1 MPRTTAGH
9 PNVKL
14 GIVSI
19 QKNRAPWL
27 HEWVAFHHL
36 VGFSTFY
43 VFAHNCTD
51 HSAQVLKQLAGHY
64 DVRGFSID
72 TQEDRVQLKVYE
84 HALQQ
89 FGHECDWFAF
99 IDGDEFLF
107 PVAAP
112 DVATALN
119 DFNYTR
125 TSAIGVHWACFGSAG
140 HVQEPAG
147 LVTENYTRRA
157 PLDFVVNGHVKSLVR
172 GRQDSH
178 VGVNS
183 HLFNTPWG
191 TQDEL
196 GRELP
201 GAISPHAPSHTKLRV
216 NHYVTQSLQYFKQFK
231 QTSGAADAGAAMVR
245 PDSWWT
251 NHDRN
256 DEADDSMAPWLPR
269 LKAEMAQ
276 LDIPGTGVLP
286 LNASA

>member
-1 MPRTTAGH
+1 M
-9 PNVKL
+9 KL

-51 HSAQVLKQLAGHY
+51 SSTQVLKALAGGY

-112 DVATALN
+112 DMATALQEF
-119 DFNYTR
+119 DYAR
-125 TSAIGVHWACFGSAG
+125 TSAIGAYWACFGSGG

-157 PLDFVVNGHVKSLVR
+157 PLDFSVNHHVKSLVR

-178 VGVNS
+178 AGANS
-183 HLFNTPWG
+183 HLFHTPWG

-196 GRELP
+196 GRPLP
-201 GAISPHAPSHTKLRV
+201 TAVSPHAPSHTKLRV
-216 NHYVTQSLQYFKQFK
+216 NHYVTQSLQYFRQFK

-269 LKAEMAQ
+269 LKAEMAK
-276 LDIPGTGVLP
+276 LDIAGTGVLQP
-286 LNASA
+286 VATA

>member
-1 MPRTTAGH
+1 M
-9 PNVKL
+9 KL

-51 HSAQVLKQLAGHY
+51 SSTQVLKQLAGWY

-72 TQEDRVQLKVYE
+72 TREDRVQLKVYE

-112 DVATALN
+112 DMATALQEF
-119 DFNYTR
+119 DYAR
-125 TSAIGVHWACFGSAG
+125 MSAIGAYWACFGSGG

-157 PLDFVVNGHVKSLVR
+157 PLDFAVNHHVKSLVR

-178 VGVNS
+178 AGANS
-183 HLFNTPWG
+183 HLFHTPWG

-196 GRELP
+196 GRPLP
-201 GAISPHAPSHTKLRV
+201 SAVSPHAPSHTTLPTSACCRAV
-216 NHYVTQSLQYFKQFK
+216 SCCVR
-231 QTSGAADAGAAMVR
+231 TSGNAAPMATGISLCPVSSSMRSVCCVSSSRQALPVTMVM
-245 PDSWWT
+245 PSTWACGDC
-251 NHDRN
+251 NN
-256 DEADDSMAPWLPR
+256 ASMAIWFEP
-269 LKAEMAQ
+269 
-276 LDIPGTGVLP
+276 PGP
-286 LNASA
+286 EPS

>member
-1 MPRTTAGH
+1 L
-9 PNVKL
+9 KL

-43 VFAHNCTD
+43 VYAHNCTD
-51 HSAQVLKQLAGHY
+51 QTADVLRRLATRY
-64 DVRGFSID
+64 DVRPMAVE
-72 TQEDRVQLKVYE
+72 TNEDRVQLKAYE
-84 HALQQ
+84 HALTS

-112 DVATALN
+112 DVPTALQEF
-119 DFNYTR
+119 DYTR

-147 LVTENYTRRA
+147 LVTENYRRRA
-157 PLDFVVNGHVKSLVR
+157 PLDFPANHHVKSLVR

-178 VGVNS
+178 AGANS

-196 GRELP
+196 GRPLP
-201 GAISPHAPSHTKLRV
+201 GAVSPHAPTHAKLRV
-216 NHYVTQSLQYFKQFK
+216 NHYVTQSLQFFRQVK

-245 PDSWWT
+245 PDSWWG

-256 DEADDSMAPWLPR
+256 DEADDSMAVWLPR
-269 LKAEMAQ
+269 LKAEMAL
-276 LDIPGTGVLP
+276 LDIPGTGVLQP
-286 LNASA
+286 MATA

>member
-1 MPRTTAGH
+1 M
-9 PNVKL
+9 KL
-14 GIVSI
+14 GIVTI

-36 VGFSTFY
+36 AGFSTFY
-43 VFAHNCTD
+43 VYAHNCTD
-51 HSAQVLKQLAGHY
+51 HSADVLRRLATRY
-64 DVRGFSID
+64 DVRPMAVE
-72 TQEDRVQLKVYE
+72 TREDRVQLKAYE
-84 HALQQ
+84 HALTS

-112 DVATALN
+112 DVQTALQEF
-119 DFNYTR
+119 DYVR

-157 PLDFVVNGHVKSLVR
+157 PLDFPANHHVKSLVR

-178 VGVNS
+178 AGANS

-196 GRELP
+196 GRPLP
-201 GAISPHAPSHTKLRV
+201 GPVSPHAPTHAKLRV
-216 NHYVTQSLQYFKQFK
+216 NHYVTQSLQFFRQVK

-245 PDSWWT
+245 PDSWWG

-256 DEADDSMAPWLPR
+256 DEADDSMAAWLPR
-269 LKAEMAQ
+269 LKAEMAL
-276 LDIPGTGVLP
+276 LDIPGTGVLQP
-286 LNASA
+286 VTAA

>member
-1 MPRTTAGH
+1 M
-9 PNVKL
+9 KL

-36 VGFSTFY
+36 VGFSTFFVY
-43 VFAHNCTD
+43 AHNCTD
-51 HSAQVLKQLAGHY
+51 HSADVLRRLATRY
-64 DVRGFSID
+64 DVRPMAVE
-72 TQEDRVQLKVYE
+72 TNEDRVQLKAYE
-84 HALQQ
+84 HALTS

-112 DVATALN
+112 DVQTALREF
-119 DFNYTR
+119 DYTR

-147 LVTENYTRRA
+147 LVTENYRRRA
-157 PLDFVVNGHVKSLVR
+157 PLDFPANHHVKSLVR

-178 VGVNS
+178 AGANS
-183 HLFNTPWG
+183 HLFSTPWG

-196 GRELP
+196 GRPLP
-201 GAISPHAPSHTKLRV
+201 GAVSPHAPTHAKLRV
-216 NHYVTQSLQYFKQFK
+216 NHYVTQSLQFFRQVK

-245 PDSWWT
+245 PDSWWG

-256 DEADDSMAPWLPR
+256 DEADDSMAVWLPR
-269 LKAEMAQ
+269 LKAEMAL
-276 LDIPGTGVLP
+276 LDIPGTGVLQP
-286 LNASA
+286 LATA